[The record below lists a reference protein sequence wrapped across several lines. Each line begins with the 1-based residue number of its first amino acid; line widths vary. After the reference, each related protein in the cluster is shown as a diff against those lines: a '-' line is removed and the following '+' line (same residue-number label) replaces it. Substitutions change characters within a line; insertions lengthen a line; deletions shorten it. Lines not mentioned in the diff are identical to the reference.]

1 MNPSI
6 SELILNI
13 DTWQGGRLQPH
24 VDTARYTCAS
34 SNNREGP
41 GVNSTTLFRFTNIQ
55 KRFRSDLYHSLQ
67 SSFSS
72 EKYSNLSANSNSQ
85 RNFETKR
92 FLLHSRGNPILN
104 LNRSK

>member
-1 MNPSI
+1 MNPSP

-41 GVNSTTLFRFTNIQ
+41 GVNSTTLFRFRKINI
-55 KRFRSDLYHSLQ
+55 
-67 SSFSS
+67 S
-72 EKYSNLSANSNSQ
+72 EVTFTIHCRVHFPPKNIRISPPIQ
-85 RNFETKR
+85 TVKETLKPR
-92 FLLHSRGNPILN
+92 DFYCTAEVTLF
-104 LNRSK
+104 